1 MRRYECIYILKP
13 DLPTEAIDELGSRFR
28 EVIEQNGG
36 RIINEDHWGIK
47 SLAYEVK
54 KLTRGYYILL
64 DYAADGTVA
73 TELERNFKMLEDV
86 IRFQT
91 ILQDESVSE
100 DSLDELIESVK
111 EKAKPVSSDEE
122 AESSQGA
129 DDESGEGSDEDEDSD
144 EDDDSDDD
152 DDEEKND

>member
-13 DLPTEAIDELGSRFR
+13 DLPTETIQELGSRFR

-36 RIINEDHWGIK
+36 RIINEDEWGIK

-54 KLTRGYYILL
+54 KFTRGFYVLV
-64 DYAADGTVA
+64 DYAAEGGVA

-91 ILQDESVSE
+91 VLLDETVSE
-100 DSLDELIESVK
+100 DSLDELIKSAQ
-111 EKAKPVSSDEE
+111 EKSKPAPAEE
-122 AESSQGA
+122 AAAPSRK
-129 DDESGEGSDEDEDSD
+129 SDEDRD
-144 EDDDSDDD
+144 DDDSDDD
-152 DDEEKND
+152 DDRDDDNDDDDD